1 MIPQNLGEPSK
12 CHQIRGDGNCM
23 FRALSYAVT
32 GRQIYHSIVRAK
44 ILSHMKEMEEL
55 FCSHM
60 DSSFVEYLARTKMNK
75 NGVWGTDVE
84 ILSAASLLRTDI
96 YVYTK
101 LGNTHKW
108 YKFSRTML
116 DGKLPDNDC
125 SIYIKHTNGVHYDV
139 VLDVTSDKGLESS
152 TGDQKMEFL
161 KGHNAGNQNAEAN
174 VGISNVKQFENVQ
187 NKQKRKYT
195 TKLQQRDTYLLSHE
209 DHEPKNKKMQSCDQS
224 EIRPA
229 AESVRHNLGKKL
241 NTQSNIKQKN
251 VAKDK
256 KVLHDHKRTAKEANV
271 CKSNDLN
278 QTVDKQNTSNRKQKK
293 STNNKKGLHD
303 IYEEAKSVNVCNSN
317 DLNQTANEQ
326 NTSNQEQNTSNRKQK
341 IVATDKKGLH
351 HINKEAKSVNV
362 CKTNTDLNQTAS
374 KQNTNNLKRTFV
386 ANDKKGVHEINK
398 KAFKEAESNVCQSN
412 DLNQSANEENANTPE
427 GSDESKE
434 NISKFHKSM
443 EYSIYQ
449 CTICLE
455 AWPLKSKPKSA
466 SNYVCSRCARD
477 KQNPKKFSKQN
488 AMIPSSVPPELQG
501 LTQIEEMLI
510 ARALPIM
517 RVYVKPGG
525 QRGYS
530 GHCIN
535 LPQDVTEL
543 ASSLPRYPK
552 EVPLVVV
559 SMKGKG
565 NTLKDVTVRRQRV
578 QNALQW
584 LITNNP
590 QYKELKID
598 LDSLNSLPENG
609 VPPDLQTVEIHDT
622 GLDNSNDETSFIDS
636 ELVCDSD
643 IVFDKDTETSSFV
656 PLGQN
661 EQLEIKAIQS
671 EIAAKPVDWPTV
683 KNEPLNEFKTPY
695 LATMAF
701 PTLFPDGKGDP
712 TNPSLYTDIPFCNRI
727 KHLIKC
733 AERSDRGWVYR
744 FAKHP
749 RFPYWALNMIQ
760 RKRTLQQSSVFLK
773 QNPGESHLTIE
784 QLHEMASNNSCTSFM
799 TKLSRYVS
807 NITGSNAYWHKIKEE
822 LKAIITNEGVPTIFF
837 TFSSADMHWPELHS
851 LFAKPPEKCTSQERK
866 QHVIDNPH
874 IVDWFF
880 SQRLESFLK
889 HWLYDSLGAKWHWYR
904 YEFQARGSIHCH
916 GTAKL
921 KNDPGLCKLTEIALK
936 GFLAQKHAQQ
946 NVCDP
951 NQDVLQDIENGRK
964 ATATICNY
972 VDTILSTFNPQPPV
986 DNNWTKP
993 IIHPCKRRHK
1003 DIPHAERDMD
1013 YVELLNTVQ
1022 RHTHC
1027 STNYCLRHKQNESDL
1042 QCRFKFPFDHCDKT
1056 RLEFEQVNTK
1066 DKTIQYRAKIVTKR
1080 NDSRLNNHQ
1089 RLQLQ
1094 GWRANCDIQVIIDHH
1109 ACIEYLAKYAA
1120 KGEPRS
1126 PQLKDTFN
1134 SIIQNSGCETNPQK
1148 MIKKVMMKTLGE
1160 RDFSSQE
1167 TMHLLLSLK
1176 LHSTTFI
1183 VIPVSLIGSRRVQT
1197 YANKNHE
1204 TCTTDSFLDIYA
1216 K

>member
-139 VLDVTSDKGLESS
+139 ALDVTSDKGLESS

-303 IYEEAKSVNVCNSN
+303 IYKEAKSVNVCNSN
-317 DLNQTANEQ
+317 DLNKTANEQ

-434 NISKFHKSM
+434 NISKFHKSIHRIQIWRTTRM
-443 EYSIYQ
+443 
-449 CTICLE
+449 
-455 AWPLKSKPKSA
+455 AW
-466 SNYVCSRCARD
+466 
-477 KQNPKKFSKQN
+477 
-488 AMIPSSVPPELQG
+488 
-501 LTQIEEMLI
+501 
-510 ARALPIM
+510 
-517 RVYVKPGG
+517 
-525 QRGYS
+525 
-530 GHCIN
+530 
-535 LPQDVTEL
+535 
-543 ASSLPRYPK
+543 
-552 EVPLVVV
+552 
-559 SMKGKG
+559 
-565 NTLKDVTVRRQRV
+565 
-578 QNALQW
+578 
-584 LITNNP
+584 
-590 QYKELKID
+590 
-598 LDSLNSLPENG
+598 
-609 VPPDLQTVEIHDT
+609 
-622 GLDNSNDETSFIDS
+622 DEFH
-636 ELVCDSD
+636 
-643 IVFDKDTETSSFV
+643 
-656 PLGQN
+656 
-661 EQLEIKAIQS
+661 QS
-671 EIAAKPVDWPTV
+671 EASQA
-683 KNEPLNEFKTPY
+683 
-695 LATMAF
+695 
-701 PTLFPDGKGDP
+701 
-712 TNPSLYTDIPFCNRI
+712 S
-727 KHLIKC
+727 
-733 AERSDRGWVYR
+733 
-744 FAKHP
+744 FAK
-749 RFPYWALNMIQ
+749 
-760 RKRTLQQSSVFLK
+760 LQSYL
-773 QNPGESHLTIE
+773 
-784 QLHEMASNNSCTSFM
+784 
-799 TKLSRYVS
+799 
-807 NITGSNAYWHKIKEE
+807 
-822 LKAIITNEGVPTIFF
+822 
-837 TFSSADMHWPELHS
+837 
-851 LFAKPPEKCTSQERK
+851 
-866 QHVIDNPH
+866 
-874 IVDWFF
+874 
-880 SQRLESFLK
+880 
-889 HWLYDSLGAKWHWYR
+889 LG
-904 YEFQARGSIHCH
+904 
-916 GTAKL
+916 L
-921 KNDPGLCKLTEIALK
+921 
-936 GFLAQKHAQQ
+936 
-946 NVCDP
+946 
-951 NQDVLQDIENGRK
+951 
-964 ATATICNY
+964 
-972 VDTILSTFNPQPPV
+972 
-986 DNNWTKP
+986 
-993 IIHPCKRRHK
+993 
-1003 DIPHAERDMD
+1003 
-1013 YVELLNTVQ
+1013 
-1022 RHTHC
+1022 
-1027 STNYCLRHKQNESDL
+1027 
-1042 QCRFKFPFDHCDKT
+1042 
-1056 RLEFEQVNTK
+1056 
-1066 DKTIQYRAKIVTKR
+1066 
-1080 NDSRLNNHQ
+1080 
-1089 RLQLQ
+1089 
-1094 GWRANCDIQVIIDHH
+1094 
-1109 ACIEYLAKYAA
+1109 
-1120 KGEPRS
+1120 
-1126 PQLKDTFN
+1126 
-1134 SIIQNSGCETNPQK
+1134 
-1148 MIKKVMMKTLGE
+1148 
-1160 RDFSSQE
+1160 
-1167 TMHLLLSLK
+1167 
-1176 LHSTTFI
+1176 
-1183 VIPVSLIGSRRVQT
+1183 
-1197 YANKNHE
+1197 
-1204 TCTTDSFLDIYA
+1204 
-1216 K
+1216 